1 MQNLCIDIV
10 NQLFDILVYK
20 KNAVSQK
27 LKPPH
32 VANETN
38 Y

>member
-10 NQLFDILVYK
+10 NQFFWYFGLQ